1 MDLTPFLAQLRSD
14 YCLVASQLQGQ
25 RLMLCLG
32 SPLLITAVV
41 GAMPDPERIVA
52 AATSAPAAL
61 PLVARHRPHLLLLSD
76 QLSEGCGVE
85 LARDVK
91 RLHPA
96 TRVVLVISGT
106 PKRSRVASA
115 ITAGCEAVLRADA
128 LGAGG
133 ELMAIRTIC
142 SGGVVIDR
150 ELEAECRHV
159 RSRSSLLSNRE
170 SQVLQR
176 VLHGDSNHEIAR
188 QLFLSVDTVKCHV
201 SRAVQKLQARDR
213 THAAVRGLQLG
224 LLEWP

>member
-1 MDLTPFLAQLRSD
+1 VDLTPFLAQLRAD
-14 YCLVASQLQGQ
+14 HALVASQLQGQ

-32 SPLLITAVV
+32 SPLLVSAVV

-52 AATSAPAAL
+52 AATSATAAL

-76 QLSEGCGVE
+76 RLSQGCGVDVAQE
-85 LARDVK
+85 VK

-106 PKRSRVASA
+106 PERSRVASA
-115 ITAGCEAVLRADA
+115 IAAGCEAVLRADA
-128 LGAGG
+128 LGTGG

-150 ELEAECRHV
+150 ELETECRQA
-159 RSRSSLLSNRE
+159 RARTSLLSSRE

-176 VLHGDSNHEIAR
+176 VLHGDSNQEIAR
-188 QLFLSVDTVKCHV
+188 HLFLSVDTVKSHV

-213 THAAVRGLQLG
+213 THAAVKGLQLG